1 MAVTEAE
8 EGTGELFTG
17 YRVLVILDEKFFGD
31 GSTIL

>member
-17 YRVLVILDEKFFGD
+17 YRVLVILDENSF
-31 GSTIL
+31 LVMVAQ